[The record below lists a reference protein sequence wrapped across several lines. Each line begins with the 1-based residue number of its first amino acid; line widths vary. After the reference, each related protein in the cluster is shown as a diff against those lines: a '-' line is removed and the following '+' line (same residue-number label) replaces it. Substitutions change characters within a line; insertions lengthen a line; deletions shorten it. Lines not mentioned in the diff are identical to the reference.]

1 MSNRNS
7 VKNSMELGKLVKSE
21 NSIQNSIQNS
31 TKIDQNSP
39 SSAGSDIDDS
49 ALESAGTPNLSP
61 SNSSAKENASKV
73 IKVTRNSLN
82 LSGSDEGIARSQIL
96 KIIEIYHF
104 FIKLC
109 KTRRDLRMFDT
120 GLKKTVKVNARFLN
134 VRCVLRK

>member
-7 VKNSMELGKLVKSE
+7 VKSSMELGNLVKSVNSIE

-31 TKIDQNSP
+31 TKIDQNFP

-82 LSGSDEGIARSQIL
+82 LSGSDEGIARGHIE
-96 KIIEIYHF
+96 KIIKIYHF
-104 FIKLC
+104 FY
-109 KTRRDLRMFDT
+109 KTL
-120 GLKKTVKVNARFLN
+120 
-134 VRCVLRK
+134 